1 MVGMEQLEVHSK
13 SYLVRWIDVS
23 AGNTISWSIQ
33 PHKKSLNFG
42 LFKHPGG
49 TTGPPSIP
57 SIPPSELPSAGEVTD
72 NPAKKSRND
81 RSTVVEKL
89 ESVGM
94 KSVSWLGRCEADKVT
109 MGSYD
114 VVEGE
119 AGMYGLVFD
128 NSFSKQVSKSVTFVL
143 MTYPTNAPPKSGHHL
158 HFSQAA
164 AASGNKSPALPAE
177 EHSGNPPMDL
187 SLTKAANVLIDP
199 RPRSSHITESNSL
212 GGSTFYTGI
221 MNKRKRKHR
230 DYARRFFSLDFES
243 GTLSY
248 YRNRNSSAL
257 RGSIP
262 LSLAAVSTNE
272 KSREINID
280 SGAEV
285 WHLKARNQSDFVGW
299 RDALDRASSVT
310 ASAPRNRNRD
320 SHNTARPQKIDI
332 PADYREWGQCE
343 ALVSK
348 VSGVRDAVRRLAQ
361 DTDPKYHPTG
371 SGSTVNNTGG
381 LASPSLSEAGSFE
394 FLRDEDSRPSGER
407 MPFWKRK
414 SSSNNQSPA
423 GLFRRS
429 VSAQLAVPMPGG
441 YPGLGQATSIAPKRQ
456 HPYSDPI
463 QEDCVHDNCMAILRD
478 LDSIVAEFSALLSD
492 MKGRRQPA
500 AISSSRR
507 GSASTVSDD
516 ELEFYDAHDGA
527 TTRSSQLLTIRRDS
541 VENGDDNESVSDGES
556 SGSSVEFEGINSF
569 QRKPRQ
575 GQDSLFPPKPKSLI
589 PLPLDAV
596 SRRKT
601 VSPAKVPPPSL
612 ISFLRKN
619 VGKDLSTIAMPVSS
633 NEPTS
638 ALQRVA
644 EQMEYSELLD
654 AAVSEDSDAN
664 TRLLNITAFAISSFS
679 SARVKERAMRK
690 PFTPLLGET
699 FELVREDKGY
709 RFISEKISHR
719 PLRMASQAES
729 KDWTFLQAPMPQQK
743 FWGKSAEINTDG
755 RVRIFLHSLN
765 EMYSWTLATSFLRNI
780 IAGEKYVEPV
790 STMTILNESTGA
802 KAVATFK
809 AGGMF
814 AGRSEEV
821 TVQAFDAQGS
831 ILPTGLAG
839 KWTSHL
845 NFTSQGADTGK
856 QVWKVG
862 SLVPDAVKRYGYT
875 SFAATLN
882 EITAVEEGALP
893 PTDSRLR
900 PDQRLVEEGE
910 IDKAEGIKAR
920 LEERQRARRKV
931 DEDHGRL
938 FEPKWFFKAGV
949 EGEEE
954 IWRLKGGKDNYW
966 EARSRRDW
974 SGVLN
979 VFEG

>member
-23 AGNTISWSIQ
+23 AGNTISWSLQ

-57 SIPPSELPSAGEVTD
+57 SIQPSDVPSGIEATETT
-72 NPAKKSRND
+72 AKKSRND

-94 KSVSWLGRCEADKVT
+94 KSVSWLGKCEADKVT

-119 AGMYGLVFD
+119 EGMYGLVFD
-128 NSFSKQVSKSVTFVL
+128 NSFSKQVSKTVTFVL
-143 MTYPTNAPPKSGHHL
+143 MTYPSNAPPKSGHHL
-158 HFSQAA
+158 HFSQGVAA
-164 AASGNKSPALPAE
+164 NGTKSPALMPE
-177 EHSGNPPMDL
+177 EQLGSPPKDL
-187 SLTKAANVLIDP
+187 SLSKSSSAVLVDP

-243 GTLSY
+243 ATLSY

-285 WHLKARNQSDFVGW
+285 WHLKARNQNDFVGW
-299 RDALDRASSVT
+299 RDALDRASSVVAET
-310 ASAPRNRNRD
+310 PRNKNRD
-320 SHNTARPQKIDI
+320 TQNPARPQAVGN
-332 PADYREWGQCE
+332 PADDREWGQCE

-371 SGSTVNNTGG
+371 SGVTSNNIGTI
-381 LASPSLSEAGSFE
+381 ASPSPSESGSFE
-394 FLRDEDSRPSGER
+394 FFKEEDSRPPGER

-423 GLFRRS
+423 GVFRRT
-429 VSAQLAVPMPGG
+429 VSSQLVVPMPGG
-441 YPGLGQATSIAPKRQ
+441 FPGLGQATSTAPRSQ
-456 HPYSDPI
+456 HTHGNPTR
-463 QEDCVHDNCMAILRD
+463 EEGVHDNCMAILRD
-478 LDSIVAEFSALLSD
+478 LDSIVAEFSVLLLD
-492 MKGRRQPA
+492 TKCRRQP

-516 ELEFYDAHDGA
+516 EAEFYDAHEGA
-527 TTRSSQLLTIRRDS
+527 TSRSSQLLTIRRDS
-541 VENGDDNESVSDGES
+541 AENGDDNDSVSDGES
-556 SGSSVEFEGINSF
+556 SGSSVEFEGISSF
-569 QRKPRQ
+569 QRKPRE
-575 GQDSLFPPKPKSLI
+575 GQNSLFPPKPKNLV
-589 PLPLDAV
+589 PLPLNPV
-596 SRRKT
+596 SRRRT
-601 VSPAKVPPPSL
+601 VAPAKVPPPSL

-654 AAVSEDSDAN
+654 AAVVCSDAN
-664 TRLLNITAFAISSFS
+664 ARLLNITAFAISSFS
-679 SARVKERAMRK
+679 STRVKERAMRK

-709 RFISEKISHR
+709 RFISEKVSHR

-821 TVQAFDAQGS
+821 TVQAFDAHGS
-831 ILPTGLAG
+831 LLPTGLAG

-845 NFTSQGADTGK
+845 NFTNQGADTGK
-856 QVWKVG
+856 QIWKVG
-862 SLVPDAVKRYGYT
+862 TLVDDPVKRYGYT

-882 EITAVEEGALP
+882 EITAVEEEALP

-910 IDKAEGIKAR
+910 IDKAEGLKAR

-931 DEDHGRL
+931 DEDHGRS

-949 EGEEE
+949 EGEDE

-966 EARSRRDW
+966 EARSKRDW
-974 SGVLN
+974 NGVLH